1 MTDSA
6 TLRPSPTVT
15 GPWTVVGVVAT
26 VLALWVALDV
36 RSNLIAWLFVALC
49 LVVTS
54 YVAIQLATPGR
65 FAVVLDDDGIEVSLP
80 WQHDRIPW
88 DRVHLARVIRVIG
101 EPVLEVHAWD
111 PGEVTRRS
119 PQPVGILLPMGA
131 DLPTLHRVLEARL
144 GRYRQPGTDPVSN

>member
-15 GPWTVVGVVAT
+15 GPWTVVGVVAI

-36 RSNLIAWLFVALC
+36 RSNLMAWLFVALC
-49 LVVTS
+49 LVITS
-54 YVAIQLATPGR
+54 YVAIQLAAPTR

-88 DRVHLARVIRVIG
+88 DRVHLARVVRVVG

-111 PGEVTRRS
+111 PGERAQRS
-119 PQPVGILLPMGA
+119 PHPVGILLPMGA
-131 DLPTLHRVLEARL
+131 DLPVLHRVLEARL

>member
-15 GPWTVVGVVAT
+15 GPWTVVGVVAI

-54 YVAIQLATPGR
+54 YVAIQLAAPNR
-65 FAVVLDDDGIEVSLP
+65 FAVVLDDHGIEVALP

-88 DRVHLARVIRVIG
+88 DRVHLARVVRVVG
-101 EPVLEVHAWD
+101 EPVLEVHAWTS
-111 PGEVTRRS
+111 GEGVQRS
-119 PQPVGILLPMGA
+119 PEPVGILLPLGA